1 MSEKVEDK
9 AIASKAR
16 GARVV
21 IIPEKGENPAGEA
34 PGLWQEIFGFPA
46 ALP

>member
-1 MSEKVEDK
+1 MEDK
-9 AIASKAR
+9 VIASKAR